1 MNPDLLLKYVTVDDM
16 VTTHLWGQEYSF
28 ARAEEKSKEL
38 GRNIDQ
44 FVNIVDL
51 AGLTMSHRSCLKY
64 MRTIAALDQQYY
76 PESLGKTLIINAPW
90 IFPALWKLVK
100 VMLDPVT
107 ADKVSVLGSN
117 YKEVLRERFK
127 LEDLPAEYGG
137 ECRCAGGC
145 IPVFTEQQAVAIVEE
160 SERALHLEEIT
171 LPAGQAHTVRLQTG
185 EYGGTFTYYWKSYKA
200 DVGFQV
206 LFTPARPSALAIQQ
220 QQQQQQQGG
229 LHNRRK
235 SSAEVKV
242 DVAALVTAASSSA
255 TSTVS
260 EVRECPYGE
269 RVWQQHDKFVCQQ
282 PHKGKFVTDYAGT
295 ATFTFDNKHSW
306 RHAEKLAYTIKY
318 EEGAAGVSK
327 EAAVFSAQT
336 PDTPHGDGPDT
347 PKHS

>member
-1 MNPDLLLKYVTVDDM
+1 MNPELLLKYVTVDDM

-51 AGLTMSHRSCLKY
+51 QGLTMSHRSCLKY

-107 ADKVSVLGSN
+107 ADKVVVLGGN
-117 YKEVLRERFK
+117 YQEVLRDRFE
-127 LEDLPAEYGG
+127 LRDLPAEYGG

-160 SERALHLEEIT
+160 AERALHLEELT
-171 LPAGQAHTVRLQTG
+171 LAAGQVHTVKLQTG
-185 EYGGTFTYYWKSYKA
+185 EYGGTFNYYWKSYKA

-206 LFTPARPSALAIQQ
+206 VFTPARPSALAIQQ
-220 QQQQQQQGG
+220 QQLQQQQHG
-229 LHNRRK
+229 LHIRRK
-235 SSAEVKV
+235 SSSEAKV
-242 DVAALVTAASSSA
+242 DVHHPPIAATSSA
-255 TSTVS
+255 VT

-269 RVWQQHDKFVCQQ
+269 RVWQQHEKFVCQQ

-306 RHAEKLAYTIKY
+306 RHTEKMAFTVKY
-318 EEGAAGVSK
+318 EEGKQGVSK
-327 EAAVFSAQT
+327 EAAVFKPLV
-336 PDTPHGDGPDT
+336 PDTP
-347 PKHS
+347 